1 MRDTSRVP
9 NRRNMIYVD
18 AQSEITFLVHRYSSE
33 LRLTALTF
41 DRMNDRT
48 RTQVGDNIDQLFY
61 VHNFDIDQ

>member
-1 MRDTSRVP
+1 MRGTSRVP

-18 AQSEITFLVHRYSSE
+18 AQSEITFLAHQYSSE

-48 RTQVGDNIDQLFY
+48 RTQGGD
-61 VHNFDIDQ
+61 DIG